1 MDKKKAA
8 KATSLLISILVF
20 CLSLQDMAD
29 WSAVGIFTGCGLGC
43 RMLYPF
49 YHANLLHATLNA
61 WCLLSVIFIY
71 DISLWRLAFAYIIA
85 ISFPVDALACLGV
98 EVLDPTVGLSGV
110 VFALFGS
117 ISFEVQ
123 RKAYYQ
129 LWMLAYLVAGFLFP
143 NTNALVH
150 LYCYMAGG
158 AVALLNKPVKI
169 G

>member
-29 WSAVGIFTGCGLGC
+29 WSAVGIYTGCGLGC

-71 DISLWRLAFAYIIA
+71 DISLWRFTLAYIIA
-85 ISFPVDALACLGV
+85 VGVPSFCLSGI
-98 EVLDPTVGLSGV
+98 PTVGLSGV

-129 LWMLAYLVAGFLFP
+129 LWMLAYLVAGFFFP

>member
-1 MDKKKAA
+1 MSKSL
-8 KATSLLISILVF
+8 SLLLTVLILIISIHHVE
-20 CLSLQDMAD
+20 D
-29 WSAVGIFTGCGLGC
+29 WSTVGIYTGCGLGC

-49 YHANLLHATLNA
+49 YHANLLHALLNA

-71 DISLWRLAFAYIIA
+71 DISLLRFILAYIIA
-85 ISFPVDALACLGV
+85 VTIPPFCLS
-98 EVLDPTVGLSGV
+98 DTPTVGMSGL

-129 LWMLAYLVAGFLFP
+129 LYMLAYLVAGFLFP
-143 NTNALVH
+143 NTNALLH

-158 AVALLNKPVKI
+158 VVALLNKPVKI

>member
-8 KATSLLISILVF
+8 KATSLLISIIVF

-110 VFALFGS
+110 VFAIFGS

-150 LYCYMAGG
+150 LYCYLAGG

>member
-1 MDKKKAA
+1 MAKKKAA
-8 KATSLLISILVF
+8 KAMSLLVSILVF
-20 CLSLQDMAD
+20 SLSLPDMTD
-29 WSAVGIFTGCGLGC
+29 WYAVGIHTGCGLSC

-71 DISLWRLAFAYIIA
+71 DISLWRFVLSYIIA
-85 ISFPVDALACLGV
+85 VTIPSFCLSGI
-98 EVLDPTVGLSGV
+98 PTVGLSGV

-129 LWMLAYLVAGFLFP
+129 LWMLAYLVLGFLFP
-143 NTNALVH
+143 NTNALIH
-150 LYCYMAGG
+150 LYCYLAGG
-158 AVALLNKPVKI
+158 VVALLNKPVKI
-169 G
+169 S